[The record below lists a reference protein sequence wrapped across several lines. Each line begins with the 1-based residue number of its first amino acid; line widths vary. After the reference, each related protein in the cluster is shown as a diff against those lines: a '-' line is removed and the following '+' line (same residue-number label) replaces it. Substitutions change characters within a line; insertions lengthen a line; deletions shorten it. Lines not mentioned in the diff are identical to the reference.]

1 MPIQKRAMVAVR
13 SVRQRGS
20 GRSVALRLFADAI
33 DGLADAT
40 DYGQVTT
47 DN

>member
-1 MPIQKRAMVAVR
+1 
-13 SVRQRGS
+13 
-20 GRSVALRLFADAI
+20 LRLFADAI